1 MLDLFRFNKQPA
13 FRAASDSLEAL
24 GYARRNIKQ
33 NFEIAV
39 SEKDPRWP
47 VDAVAFSDSIAHI
60 ENACVTVLDVD
71 AAGLDRSSAIDRL
84 RRTTAP
90 FHLLHRSR
98 TGFDFV
104 IESESEMVSL
114 ATNISNDR
122 LSEALSEYAT
132 DLQPATVQRVKRGLG
147 NFAHEKLAP
156 VQPLQLSLWAE
167 EVNCELLSKY
177 FRHALAQLKKDGIA
191 DQLIQSELASQLLTS
206 RILADTGAMESCDKV
221 KEIPDAAA
229 KKKFVNYF
237 DAKLLKAN
245 TKVAQQAYD
254 LFKGISFATF
264 QPEMLRTLYK
274 SLFTKEES
282 RAKGRFDTPLWLTRR
297 IWREIPVE
305 FLPPEQ
311 RIVADL
317 TCGWGSFLISAVER
331 FSVLPDMGSRR
342 MSQYIF
348 GNDKDATTADL
359 ARVALLTSTGRD
371 SWEVGR
377 EDGREWEV
385 PRNRKPGV
393 IVGNPP
399 FLGDRKTQTTAS
411 TGGKRHE
418 LANDFLHRAVDSLAD
433 GGYLAMVMPGSFV
446 ASEAGPAVRK
456 ALLEQCDIYE
466 VWDIPGTVFES
477 AQVQPV
483 VIFAR
488 KGEGKTKPSPQPV
501 RTRICQKND
510 SHFEAFKRDGI
521 FTRSDVFP
529 DQSQWTAGRRGGKT
543 THIFDFTSILS
554 HSEWETIRRNSTP
567 LEDVAEI
574 VPGCIKGASERR
586 SAPKIVSRNVT
597 LLAKAGTTLPQEFV
611 FDYSKGES
619 NVKYPDAFE
628 KPRVDSIDLFN
639 GQKVLLLAD
648 PNPSWGK
655 RMKLGIERNGAFPGG
670 GFFAIAPKKDAP
682 ISIECLAA
690 VVRWR
695 VSNAWVVEHLRY
707 PWINT
712 HTLGNVSIPKSLL
725 SDRLLATRLKTLI
738 LRVER
743 AASGGR
749 TETDAE
755 REIDGIL
762 RAAYGITDESVWE
775 RLCAV
780 YQWDKVGDNTPSF
793 DQPSSAASAD
803 WSVEGAVEAVD
814 VAQGTL
820 TLWVSG
826 FDDLQTVPLC
836 PQFPGWMLRV
846 GAKFRTM
853 VPSLEAR
860 KGQLNGDVWGVIEP
874 ANYTYLSIEEMTAD
888 LNAEMKRR
896 PA

>member
-1 MLDLFRFNKQPA
+1 
-13 FRAASDSLEAL
+13 
-24 GYARRNIKQ
+24 
-33 NFEIAV
+33 
-39 SEKDPRWP
+39 
-47 VDAVAFSDSIAHI
+47 
-60 ENACVTVLDVD
+60 
-71 AAGLDRSSAIDRL
+71 
-84 RRTTAP
+84 
-90 FHLLHRSR
+90 
-98 TGFDFV
+98 
-104 IESESEMVSL
+104 MVSL

-122 LSEALSEYAT
+122 LSEALSEYAA
-132 DLQPATVQRVKRGLG
+132 DLRPATVQRVKRGLG
-147 NFAHEKLAP
+147 TFAHEKLTL

-167 EVNCELLSKY
+167 DANRELLAIH
-177 FRHALAQLKKDGIA
+177 FRHALDQLKKDGIA
-191 DQLIQSELASQLLTS
+191 DQLIQSQLASQLLTS
-206 RILADTGAMESCDKV
+206 RILADTGAMESCEKV
-221 KEIPDAAA
+221 KDIPEAAA
-229 KKKFVNYF
+229 QKNFVNYF
-237 DAKLLKAN
+237 NSKLLKTNA
-245 TKVAQQAYD
+245 KAAQQAYD

-305 FLPPEQ
+305 FLPPDQ

-348 GNDKDATTADL
+348 GNDNDATTADL

-446 ASEAGPAVRK
+446 ASESGPAVRK

-488 KGEGKTKPSPQPV
+488 KGEGKTKPSQQPV

-510 SHFEAFKRDGI
+510 SHFEAFKRDGV

-543 THIFDFTSILS
+543 THVFDFTSILS
-554 HSEWETIRRNSTP
+554 QSEWATIRRNSVP

-574 VPGCIKGASERR
+574 VPGCIKGSSERFR
-586 SAPKIVSRNVT
+586 ASKVPTRNVT
-597 LLAKAGTTLPQEFV
+597 LLGKAGTTLPKEFV
-611 FDYSKGES
+611 IDYAKGES
-619 NVKYPDAFE
+619 KVKYPDTFE
-628 KPRVDSIDLFN
+628 EPRSDSVELLE
-639 GQKVLLLAD
+639 GEKLLLLAD

-655 RMKLGIERNGAFPGG
+655 RMKLAIERKGAFPSG
-670 GFFAIAPKKDAP
+670 GFFAIAPRKNAP

-690 VVRWR
+690 IVRWK

-707 PWINT
+707 PWINKQT
-712 HTLGNVSIPKSLL
+712 FGKVLIPKVLL
-725 SDRLLATRLKTLI
+725 TDRLLAKQLKNLL
-738 LRVER
+738 LRVEQ
-743 AASGGR
+743 AAIAGY

-755 REIDGIL
+755 REMDGIL
-762 RAAYGITDESVWE
+762 RAAYGITEESVWE
-775 RLCAV
+775 RLCSV
-780 YQWDKVGDNTPSF
+780 YQWDKVSDNTPSF
-793 DQPSSAASAD
+793 DQPSSVASTD

-826 FDDLQTVPLC
+826 FDELQTVPLC

-853 VPSLEAR
+853 VPSFEAR
-860 KGQLNGDVWGVIEP
+860 KGRLTGEAWGVIEP

-888 LNAEMKRR
+888 LNAKMKRR
-896 PA
+896 TA